1 MNARMHLGP
10 AVPSAR
16 ADASR
21 TCRALRTEKASLMI
35 IAGILSW
42 RGKKVVIFLFVS
54 MFVVF
59 VFVVVVVVVVVVLVV
74 IVVAVFAVVCCS
86 QAGVQEKILQE

>member
-1 MNARMHLGP
+1 M
-10 AVPSAR
+10 
-16 ADASR
+16 
-21 TCRALRTEKASLMI
+21 MI

-59 VFVVVVVVVVVVLVV
+59 VCVVVVVFFVVVSLYSSCFADVYCSGAKEKGTSIMLV
-74 IVVAVFAVVCCS
+74 
-86 QAGVQEKILQE
+86 EEPR

>member
-59 VFVVVVVVVVVVLVV
+59 VFVVVVVVVVVLVV